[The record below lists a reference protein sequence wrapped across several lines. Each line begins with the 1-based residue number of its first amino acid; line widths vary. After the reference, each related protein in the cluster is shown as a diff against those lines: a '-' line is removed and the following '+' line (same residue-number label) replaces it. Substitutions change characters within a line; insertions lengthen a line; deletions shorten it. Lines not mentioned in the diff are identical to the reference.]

1 MKTKTEI
8 QEITAIR
15 RQQIREEFY
24 ERLDSAIASAAY
36 NGLQEVE
43 LEMPQCWERFCNHL
57 YIRYSELGFSVE
69 CSKKT
74 NLNGD
79 DSYVKVSWED

>member
-1 MKTKTEI
+1 MRTKAEI
-8 QEITAIR
+8 QEITSIR
-15 RQQIREEFY
+15 QRQIREEFY

-36 NGLQEVE
+36 DGLQEVK
-43 LEMPQCWERFCNHL
+43 LEMPQCWEKFYNHL
-57 YIRYSELGFSVE
+57 YIRYGELGFSVE
-69 CSKKT
+69 CGKKT